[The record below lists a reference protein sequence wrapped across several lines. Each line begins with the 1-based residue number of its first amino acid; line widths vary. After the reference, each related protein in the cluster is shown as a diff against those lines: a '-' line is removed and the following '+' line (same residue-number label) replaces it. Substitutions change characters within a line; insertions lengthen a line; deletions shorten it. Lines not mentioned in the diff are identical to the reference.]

1 MAKITNKEQA
11 ILNNM
16 KTLELTREEAEEL
29 YAFDND
35 EIDNEEV
42 IEIEN
47 KVAAQTQQ
55 EQGRSSLEKVKHMKA
70 KKKGDVHKEAIIA
83 DIFAGT
89 EASQNV
95 FQAMEIS
102 ATKMSFMD
110 AEGNFYTVAVTKH
123 KKQPEGYAYT
133 PETSTEET
141 ELADNV
147 NGSEKEEI

>member
-1 MAKITNKEQA
+1 MTKITNKEQA

-47 KVAAQTQQ
+47 KVAIQTQQ

-89 EASQNV
+89 EASTNV
-95 FQAMEIS
+95 FQPMEIS

-110 AEGNFYTVAVTKH
+110 VEGNFYTVAVTKH
-123 KKQPEGYAYT
+123 KKQPEGYVYAA
-133 PETSTEET
+133 ETSTE
-141 ELADNV
+141 LADDA